1 MRSSKFTTAENY
13 TAQKRAANRQTRQK
27 TYPIVLLIALSF
39 MLLTNGQTW
48 ADENMQTVKKELPAL
63 KTEQPPTIDGV
74 LDDAC
79 WQDAPQATGFTDER
93 TEKPAKNQSV
103 ARLVYTDTAIYVGL
117 HLYDDMP
124 DKIVARQTKDQ
135 TRIRGEDSVSFSLDP
150 FHTHQFS
157 DRNFFI
163 VNPLGTKFAH
173 LATGRAEK
181 SEWIGLWK
189 AAAQIVEDG
198 WIVEME
204 IPWQMLDYPDTTKPV
219 RMGINV
225 DRLQQRTGERSW
237 WCNLGVQE
245 FRENDGHW
253 IDVLPPP
260 RKRELKLLPYLIGGI
275 SETETSVG
283 AISESRRE
291 YTARAG
297 ADIRYEVT
305 PQLRLIGTANPDFE
319 NIEQAVEGIDFSYG
333 ERYVPDRRPFFSE
346 GGNVYRLGRLFH
358 SRRITDMDGGLKLF
372 GKIGKNTSIGTLGT
386 YHRNNQNIIL
396 QATQSLTATSN
407 ISAAFLSHHLHE
419 IEVNNVGYL
428 SGDVRHGKFSVGS
441 RLVQSWVG
449 ASDARRGFV
458 SLGYNGSLFQPYLS
472 AFFVDPD
479 FVNRLGY
486 RPFTGYRGVGLGS
499 FIKNEWRE
507 GFFRRASVSVESQV
521 SNTYEGEVFRRDLS
535 ISSLILTHSDYAL
548 AAGWRGGQFEEFS
561 DSVFS
566 IGFRVR
572 ASDRFNNVGITYNW
586 GEQAGEKIH
595 RISGNLNLRAYDFTV
610 GLTSQIQW
618 HFERHYQQILTL
630 AYDFSPAL
638 SLGSRLIWQADGVN
652 IYFALRR
659 SGYAGTDF
667 FIILG
672 DPNASEF
679 RQRLVAKVI
688 RAF

>member
-1 MRSSKFTTAENY
+1 M
-13 TAQKRAANRQTRQK
+13 K
-27 TYPIVLLIALSF
+27 TNLLMIVVLVFSVGSQPRIALS
-39 MLLTNGQTW
+39 N
-48 ADENMQTVKKELPAL
+48 ATVKKELTAR
-63 KTEQPPTIDGV
+63 KTEQRPTIDGV
-74 LDDAC
+74 LNDAC
-79 WQDAPQATGFTDER
+79 WQDAPQAIGFTDER

-103 ARLVYTDTAIYVGL
+103 GRVLYTDTAIYVGL
-117 HLYDDMP
+117 YLYDDMP

-135 TRIRGEDSVSFSLDP
+135 TRIRGEDWVSFSLDP

-163 VNPLGTKFAH
+163 VNPLGTKYAH

-204 IPWQMLDYPDTTKPV
+204 IPWQMLDYPDTTQPV

-225 DRLQQRTGERSW
+225 DRFQQRTGERSW
-237 WCNLGVQE
+237 WCNLGVNE

-275 SETETSVG
+275 SETETPVE
-283 AISESRRE
+283 AISQSRRE

-297 ADIRYEVT
+297 ADLRYEVT
-305 PQLRLIGTANPDFE
+305 PQLRLIGTANPDFD

-333 ERYVPDRRPFFSE
+333 ERFVADRRPFFSE
-346 GGNVYRLGRLFH
+346 GGNVYRLGSFFH
-358 SRRITDMDGGLKLF
+358 SRRIMDMDGGLKVF
-372 GKIGKNTSIGTLGT
+372 GKIGKKTSVGTLGT
-386 YHRNNQNIIL
+386 YHRNNQNVIL
-396 QATQSLTATSN
+396 QASQSLTTTSN
-407 ISAAFLSHHLHE
+407 IRAAFLSNHHRDTE
-419 IEVNNVGYL
+419 ANNVGYL
-428 SGDVRHGKFSVGS
+428 SGDVRFGKFSARSG
-441 RLVQSWVG
+441 LAQSWADESTG
-449 ASDARRGFV
+449 RN
-458 SLGYNGSLFQPYLS
+458 GYTNVIYQGQLVQPYLS
-472 AFFVDPD
+472 IFFADSD

-486 RPFTGYRGVGLGS
+486 HPFTGYRGVSLGS
-499 FIKNEWRE
+499 YFRNEWRE
-507 GFFRRASVSVESQV
+507 GFFRRVFASIQSEI
-521 SNTYEGEVFRRDLS
+521 SNTYEGEIFRRDLS

-566 IGFRVR
+566 IGLRAR

-586 GEQAGEKIH
+586 GEQAGETIH
-595 RISGNLNLRAYDFTV
+595 RISGDLNLRAYNFTV
-610 GLTSQIQW
+610 GLSSQIQW
-618 HFERHYQQILTL
+618 HFKTRYQQILTL
-630 AYDFSPAL
+630 TYDFSPAL
-638 SLGSRLIWQADGVN
+638 SLGSRLIWQREGVN
-652 IYFALRR
+652 IYFAMRR

-672 DPNASEF
+672 DPNAQEF
-679 RQRLVAKVI
+679 KQRFVAKVI

>member
-1 MRSSKFTTAENY
+1 MVIRVTVLFMVIVNLQAWAQEN
-13 TAQKRAANRQTRQK
+13 T
-27 TYPIVLLIALSF
+27 
-39 MLLTNGQTW
+39 
-48 ADENMQTVKKELPAL
+48 QTVQKELPAL
-63 KTEQPPTIDGV
+63 KTDQAPTVDGV

-79 WQDAPQATGFTDER
+79 WQDTPQAIGFTDER

-103 ARLVYTDTAIYVGL
+103 GRVVYTDTAIYVGL

-135 TRIRGEDSVSFSLDP
+135 TRIRGEDWVSFSLDP

-163 VNPLGTKFAH
+163 VNPLGTKYAH

-204 IPWQMLDYPDTTKPV
+204 IPWQMLDYPDTTRPV
-219 RMGINV
+219 QMGINI

-237 WCNLGVQE
+237 WCNLGVNE

-275 SETETSVG
+275 SETGTSVE
-283 AISESRRE
+283 ATSESRRE

-297 ADIRYEVT
+297 ADLRYEVT
-305 PQLRLIGTANPDFE
+305 PQLRLIGTANPDFD

-346 GGNVYRLGRLFH
+346 GSNVYRLGHLFH
-358 SRRITDMDGGLKLF
+358 SRRIMDMDGGLNLF
-372 GKIGKNTSIGTLGT
+372 GKIGKNTSVGTLGT
-386 YHRNNQNIIL
+386 YHRNNQNVIL
-396 QATQSLTATSN
+396 QASQSLTATSN
-407 ISAAFLSHHLHE
+407 IRAAFLSHHQRAE
-419 IEVNNVGYL
+419 GFNNVGHL
-428 SGDVRHGKFSVGS
+428 SGDMRFGKFLARSAIAQSQADESNGRDGFANVIYQGQ
-441 RLVQSWVG
+441 LV
-449 ASDARRGFV
+449 
-458 SLGYNGSLFQPYLS
+458 QPYLS
-472 AFFVDPD
+472 VFFVDSD

-486 RPFTGYRGVGLGS
+486 HPFTGYRGLSLGS
-499 FIKNEWRE
+499 YFRNEWRE
-507 GFFRRASVSVESQV
+507 GFFRRASVSIQSQI
-521 SNTYEGEVFRRDLS
+521 SNTYEGDIFRRDLS
-535 ISSLILTHSDYAL
+535 ISSLIMTHSDYAL

-566 IGFRVR
+566 IGLRVR

-586 GEQAGEKIH
+586 GEQAGERIH
-595 RISGNLNLRAYDFTV
+595 RISGNLNLRAYGFTA
-610 GLTSQIQW
+610 GLSSRIQW
-618 HFERHYQQILTL
+618 HFERRYQQILTL
-630 AYDFSPAL
+630 TYDFSPAL
-638 SLGSRLIWQADGVN
+638 SLGSRLIWQVEGLN

-679 RQRLVAKVI
+679 KQHLIAKVI
-688 RAF
+688 RSF

>member
-1 MRSSKFTTAENY
+1 M
-13 TAQKRAANRQTRQK
+13 K
-27 TYPIVLLIALSF
+27 TNLLIILVSILTISFQPNVALSD
-39 MLLTNGQTW
+39 T
-48 ADENMQTVKKELPAL
+48 TVKKELIAR
-63 KTEQPPTIDGV
+63 KTKQAPIIDGI
-74 LDDAC
+74 LDDTC
-79 WQDAPQATGFTDER
+79 WQDAPKAIGFTDER

-103 ARLVYTDTAIYVGL
+103 GRVVYTDTAIYVGL

-135 TRIRGEDSVSFSLDP
+135 TRIRGEDWVSFSLDP

-163 VNPLGTKFAH
+163 VNPLGTKYAH

-189 AAAQIVEDG
+189 AAAQIVENG

-219 RMGINV
+219 QMGINV
-225 DRLQQRTGERSW
+225 DRFQQRTGERSW
-237 WCNLGVQE
+237 WCNLGVNE

-253 IDVLPPP
+253 MDVLPPP
-260 RKRELKLLPYLIGGI
+260 RKREFKLLPYLIGGI
-275 SETETSVG
+275 SETETD
-283 AISESRRE
+283 ERE

-305 PQLRLIGTANPDFE
+305 PQLRLIGTANPDFD

-333 ERYVPDRRPFFSE
+333 ERFVADRRPFFSE
-346 GGNVYRLGRLFH
+346 GGNVYRLGSFFH
-358 SRRITDMDGGLKLF
+358 SRRIMDMDGGLKVF
-372 GKIGKNTSIGTLGT
+372 GKIGKKTSVGTLGT
-386 YHRNNQNIIL
+386 YHRNNQNVIL
-396 QATQSLTATSN
+396 QASQSLTTTSN
-407 ISAAFLSHHLHE
+407 IRAAFLSNHHRDTAA
-419 IEVNNVGYL
+419 NNVGYL
-428 SGDVRHGKFSVGS
+428 AGDARFGKFSARSGFA
-441 RLVQSWVG
+441 QSWAD
-449 ASDARRGFV
+449 ASTGRN
-458 SLGYNGSLFQPYLS
+458 GYTNMIYQGQLLQPYLS
-472 AFFVDPD
+472 VFFADSD

-486 RPFTGYRGVGLGS
+486 HPFTGYRGVSLGS
-499 FIKNEWRE
+499 YLRNEWRE
-507 GFFRRASVSVESQV
+507 GFFRRVSASIQSEI
-521 SNTYEGEVFRRDLS
+521 SNTSEGEVFRRDLS

-548 AAGWRGGQFEEFS
+548 AAGWRGGQFEEFT

-566 IGFRVR
+566 VGLRAR

-586 GEQAGEKIH
+586 GEQAGETIH
-595 RISGNLNLRAYDFTV
+595 RISGNLNLRAYDFTA
-610 GLTSQIQW
+610 GLASQIQW
-618 HFERHYQQILTL
+618 HFKTRYQQILTL
-630 AYDFSPAL
+630 TYDFSPAL
-638 SLGSRLIWQADGVN
+638 SLGSRLIWQAEGVN

-659 SGYAGTDF
+659 SGYVGTDF

-679 RQRLVAKVI
+679 KQRFVAKVI